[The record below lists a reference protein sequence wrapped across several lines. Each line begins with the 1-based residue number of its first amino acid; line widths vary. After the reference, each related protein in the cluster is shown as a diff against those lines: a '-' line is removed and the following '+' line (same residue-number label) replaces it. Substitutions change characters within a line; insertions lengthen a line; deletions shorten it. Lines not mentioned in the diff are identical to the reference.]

1 MKRTRTVRIAAMLF
15 SLVLLFALT
24 AAPAYANSAQSQWS
38 GVDSTGTIVTDENC
52 PIEVERELLTFDIQ
66 EFPSNYYHDAAE
78 LEGYTG
84 RVTAE
89 YTFYNPADYTVTAT
103 LVFPFGNLPTY
114 AYLYDSESGVRIPF
128 LDTELY
134 GITVDGEPIDLEV
147 RHTLSRVYDQFELS
161 KDMPLLADGYIEDD
175 FYSPDLPVTVYK
187 YTISDVDE
195 KYNAANAAFRWSGDS
210 SKTRIL
216 LAEQSGGSMGDGWM
230 QIEMW
235 ADNGGTATVYILGE
249 VPAPGIQW
257 TFYENGACEK
267 EIEGTMTL
275 EGSEVITF
283 REYAML
289 NYPENTGVTETDWY
303 NAVVANLNDSSK
315 GFSYGII
322 GEFLDDLSG
331 SLMRWYEYEIT
342 LEPGQRIVN
351 TVTAPIYPSIN
362 LDWEPNIFGYTYLL
376 SPAQTWAKFGELEI
390 VVNTPYY
397 ITESSIE
404 GFTKTETGYSVTLS
418 GLPEG
423 ELEFTMSTGASP
435 EKEQKTLRDV
445 IPIEIIISFSVIAVV
460 VLLIAGGI
468 TAFVIIRRKRKKTRS

>member
-1 MKRTRTVRIAAMLF
+1 MKRTRTVRVAAMLF
-15 SLVLLFALT
+15 SLVLLFGLT

-134 GITVDGEPIDLEV
+134 GITVDGEPVDMEV
-147 RHTLSRVYDQFELS
+147 RHTLSRVYDQFELD
-161 KDMPLLADGYIEDD
+161 KDLPLLSDGYIEDE

-187 YTISDVDE
+187 YTISGVDE
-195 KYNAANAAFRWSGDS
+195 QYNAANAAFRWSGDS
-210 SKTRIL
+210 SKSRIL
-216 LAEQSGGSMGDGWM
+216 LAEQSGGSLGDGWM

-235 ADNGGTATVYILGE
+235 ADNGGTATVYIFGE

-267 EIEGTMTL
+267 KIEGTMTL

-283 REYAML
+283 EEYAML

-303 NAVVANLNDSSK
+303 NAVVANLNDSSN

-331 SLMRWYEYEIT
+331 SLMRWYEYEII

-362 LDWEPNIFGYTYLL
+362 MDWDPSIFGYTYLL

-397 ITESSIE
+397 ITESNIE

-435 EKEQKTLRDV
+435 EREQKTLRDV
-445 IPIEIIISFSVIAVV
+445 TPIEIIISFSVIAVV

-468 TAFVIIRRKRKKTRS
+468 TAFVVIRRKKKKTRS